1 MLLIKFHTCSS
12 KISVHVLVIRSII
25 RCVILSVNCFR
36 NSVASTKEMF
46 LRLLKNCGKRVIS
59 DL

>member
-1 MLLIKFHTCSS
+1 M
-12 KISVHVLVIRSII
+12 SVHVLVIKSII
-25 RCVILSVNCFR
+25 RYVILSANCFH